1 MCTVFGKPNPWVCN
15 ISQSHK
21 NDQPFTFNLIITDWC
36 RGPLDLSS
44 KHDIGVIV
52 EYEQGKLL
60 KCDLEPK
67 TFIPIWINVTSQESN
82 TSQPT
87 LSQALDKTTTS
98 TTHSLSAVSTST
110 QTTSTR
116 TASALLVST
125 VAAALSSP
133 QQPKKI
139 NKTDLRSMEALLN
152 KTDTTHEQNWT
163 NHRNHRYSTTT
174 KSKGNSQIIIS
185 VVTPVF
191 LITIC
196 LTICTIVWCN
206 QRCTVKQ
213 PTDITPSTD
222 TTDANE
228 EEEAE
233 NEYDTISGDYHHYD
247 DVGLQVVNA
256 ACAARQPETCVGL
269 PYNHNNIG
277 EDDNNHDDD
286 DDNDVAS
293 VRSVAD
299 NYVLDA
305 ESVYTTKL

>member
-1 MCTVFGKPNPWVCN
+1 MINLF
-15 ISQSHK
+15 I
-21 NDQPFTFNLIITDWC
+21 FYLIITDWC
-36 RGPLDLSS
+36 EGPIDLSS
-44 KHDIGVIV
+44 RHNIGEVV

-60 KCDLEPK
+60 KCDLKPK
-67 TFIPIWINVTSQESN
+67 IYTPIWIDVTSQESN
-82 TSQPT
+82 KSQPT
-87 LSQALDKTTTS
+87 LSQGIHNTTTS
-98 TTHSLSAVSTST
+98 TTHSLSTVSTFIH
-110 QTTSTR
+110 TTSTK
-116 TASALLVST
+116 TASTLLVST
-125 VAAALSSP
+125 VAALP
-133 QQPKKI
+133 LPHPPKI
-139 NKTDLRSMEALLN
+139 ANETDLGSMDALLN
-152 KTDTTHEQNWT
+152 KTNTTHRQNWT